1 MAKGFIDNHVSFA
14 ISDRSDF
21 SNEVEALGAQAKD
34 PTAAIYDSKG
44 KYAMEKDFSVD
55 ALREFVQD
63 YLDGQL
69 EPYIKSEPV
78 PADNEGP
85 VKVRCS
91 IPYKILVFVLE
102 MWFEL
107 YTSVFL

>member
-1 MAKGFIDNHVSFA
+1 MFCRVIKVAKEFIDKGVSFA

-21 SNEVEALGAQAKD
+21 SSEVEALGAQSKD
-34 PTAAIYDSKG
+34 PTAGIYDSKG

-55 ALREFVQD
+55 ALREFVQE
-63 YLDGQL
+63 YLDDRL

-85 VKVRCS
+85 VKVRCAM
-91 IPYKILVFVLE
+91 PYKILVL
-102 MWFEL
+102 
-107 YTSVFL
+107 S